1 MPIRS
6 IVLAF
11 FLLTHF
17 RLTQTMDLKS
27 AYKIGFIL
35 KPHGLKGQVTVS
47 LDAEAPEDLEEV
59 ETIYLEKNGQLI
71 PYFREAI
78 SISGAKAYLK
88 LEDINTPEAAKDISK
103 SSLYLPKNSRPKSGR
118 GEFYDDE
125 VIGFE
130 VTDVD
135 AGSLGSVTE
144 ITVAGPNKL
153 LTLIHNGKEVLIPI
167 NSPFIKSVN
176 KSKKTISVELP
187 EGFLEI

>member
-1 MPIRS
+1 
-6 IVLAF
+6 
-11 FLLTHF
+11 
-17 RLTQTMDLKS
+17 MDLKS
-27 AYKIGFIL
+27 AYKIGYIL

-47 LDAEAPEDLEEV
+47 LDAEAPEDLEDID
-59 ETIYLEKNGQLI
+59 TLFIEKNNQLI
-71 PYFREAI
+71 PYFREEI
-78 SISGAKAYLK
+78 SVSGSKAYLK

-103 SSLYLPKNSRPKSGR
+103 SAIYLPKTSRPKSGK

-125 VIGFE
+125 VIGFV
-130 VTDVD
+130 VTDETE
-135 AGSLGSVTE
+135 GELGSVTE

-153 LTLIHNGKEVLIPI
+153 LTVICNGKEVLIPI